1 MLGEGEEPGFTSV
14 GVVWW
19 GFVFGSRVVHALGQ
33 GVGVGTL
40 L

>member
-1 MLGEGEEPGFTSV
+1 MLGEGKPGFAFV

-19 GFVFGSRVVHALGQ
+19 RFGFGSRVVHALGQ

-40 L
+40 M